1 MSWVKNWVKSWA
13 MNKSTNLLALGIFLV
28 VGLNSAFA
36 DPEADRQA
44 MSDFYEKR
52 FPAIEVAAHKDG
64 AYALNEAMREQWLEI
79 EDFPPYE
86 IAIDDGEV
94 LFSQSFSNG
103 KSYGNC
109 FENGGI
115 GVKQNFPYYDKVK
128 GEVITLELAIN
139 QCRETNG
146 ESALGYDSEEMGA
159 LSAYMA
165 FTSRGNTFAIEVP
178 PEGMQAYEQGK
189 QLFYTRKG
197 QLDFACSS
205 CHLDSAGNSL
215 RADTLSAAIG
225 HATHWPTYRLK
236 WEAIGSLHKR
246 FAGCNGQVG
255 AEGLP
260 QQSESYRNLE
270 YFLSYMSN
278 GMELNG
284 PASRK

>member
-1 MSWVKNWVKSWA
+1 
-13 MNKSTNLLALGIFLV
+13 MNKSIKLFGVSIFLV
-28 VGLNSAFA
+28 GSVGFVFA

-44 MSDFYEKR
+44 ASDFYKNR
-52 FPAIEVAAHKDG
+52 FPAIEVSAHKDG
-64 AYALNEAMREQWLEI
+64 AYALDEAKREQWLEM

-86 IAIDDGEV
+86 IAVDEGEI
-94 LFSQSFSNG
+94 LFSENFANG
-103 KSYGNC
+103 KNYASC
-109 FENGGI
+109 FENEGL
-115 GVKQNFPYYDKVK
+115 GVKQNFPYFDIEKN
-128 GEVITLELAIN
+128 EVVTLELAIN
-139 QCRETNG
+139 QCREMNG
-146 ESALGYDSEEMGA
+146 ESALDYGSEEMGS

-165 FTSRGNTFAIEVP
+165 FTSRGNTFDIKVP
-178 PEGMQAYEQGK
+178 KEGLQAYEKGK
-189 QLFYTRKG
+189 QFYYERRG

-205 CHLDSAGNSL
+205 CHLDSAGNML
-215 RADTLSAAIG
+215 RAEILSASIG
-225 HATHWPTYRLK
+225 HATHWPTYRFK

-270 YFLSYMSN
+270 YFLTYMNN